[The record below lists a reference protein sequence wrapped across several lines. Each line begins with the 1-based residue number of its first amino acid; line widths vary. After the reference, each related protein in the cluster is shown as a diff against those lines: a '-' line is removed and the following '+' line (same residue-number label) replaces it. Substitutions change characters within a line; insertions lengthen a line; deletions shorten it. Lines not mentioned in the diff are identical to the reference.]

1 MDIPSLKFIDNK
13 SDSLDIIL
21 HGGKGGMNQ
30 SLSLKIFN
38 ECVNQEHSVV
48 SFNFPFVERGEEQ
61 SSGPELNEEL
71 KTLQTV
77 LDECKADEYKH
88 VRLIGKSLGGI
99 IASRFVSHL
108 TKMDQGKY
116 SVIIFGYVTGDI
128 NLNNFN
134 GEITIIQGE
143 KDKYGNIEV
152 VKNDLRNAISKDI
165 NYFEIKDADHSYR
178 NELKEPVF
186 ENVAIEV
193 FNKLK

>member
-1 MDIPSLKFIDNK
+1 MNIPSLKFIDNK
-13 SDSLDIIL
+13 SDTIDILL

-30 SLSLKIFN
+30 SLSLNIFDA
-38 ECVNQEHSVV
+38 CVNQEYSVV
-48 SFNFPFVERGEEQ
+48 SFNFPFFEREEEQ

-108 TKMDQGKY
+108 TKMDQEKY

-134 GEITIIQGE
+134 GKITIIQGE
-143 KDKYGNIEV
+143 KDKYGGIEV
-152 VKNDLRNAISKDI
+152 VKNDLKNAVSKNI
-165 NYFEIKDADHSYR
+165 NYFEIKNADHSYR
-178 NELKEPVF
+178 NGLKEPVF
-186 ENVAIEV
+186 EDDAIDIFKE
-193 FNKLK
+193 LK